1 MFLGVFDVCTFA
13 NRHKDNFC
21 FSVLKVGSPG
31 NVLYQTGL
39 KELWCHV
46 PVNNRGAK
54 RGVGNYT
61 VSQYAQPPEGMQG
74 NPEFPSSVHLK
85 KFQEQR

>member
-13 NRHKDNFC
+13 NRHKDNFW

-31 NVLYQTGL
+31 SVLYQTGL

-46 PVNNRGAK
+46 PVNNRGAG
-54 RGVGNYT
+54 GVLGVILYPSMHN
-61 VSQYAQPPEGMQG
+61 PPKVCKSTQS
-74 NPEFPSSVHLK
+74 FLLQSI
-85 KFQEQR
+85 